1 MNILFKA
8 DLKPMEET
16 IAEKEVGVTI
26 DNKLSFDKH
35 ITEKVNKANSIIGV
49 IRRTIEYLNLKTFR
63 MLYVSLVR
71 PHLEY
76 ADPVWNPYLKKNIDM
91 IENIQRRATK
101 PRGSQEPVSFTW

>member
-49 IRRTIEYLNLKTFR
+49 IRRTFEYLNLKTFR
-63 MLYVSLVR
+63 MLC
-71 PHLEY
+71 
-76 ADPVWNPYLKKNIDM
+76 
-91 IENIQRRATK
+91 
-101 PRGSQEPVSFTW
+101 